1 MSTDVLVTL
10 TADQQDTFFT
20 PALRDRLAARGD
32 VSYNPDGTLERD
44 ELAERLPG
52 VEIVVTGWGTP
63 QFDGEVLE
71 AADDLELL
79 VHTGGSVAGYASE
92 ALYDRDVTVCSANRV
107 MATFVAEHALGHA
120 LAGERY
126 IVDAATS
133 MRAGRYER
141 DVPGRTLFDADVGL
155 VGLGTVGR
163 YLLSLL
169 EPFDATVSVYDP
181 YVPPADL
188 AEHDFAAKAA
198 LEEALASDVVSIHAA
213 RTPETIGMI
222 GAEELA
228 AMPDGALLINTARAE
243 IVREEPLLAELGS
256 GRIRAALDVF
266 HEEPLPADSPLR
278 DLENVQLTPHLGG
291 GRLRTPF
298 TEAMTAEIERH
309 LDGRALQHEIP
320 REQYERMTR

>member
-1 MSTDVLVTL
+1 MPADVLVTL
-10 TADQQDTFFT
+10 TTDQQDTFFT
-20 PALRDRLAARGD
+20 PDLRDRLADCGN
-32 VSYNPDGTLERD
+32 VTYNPGGTFDRD

-52 VEIVVTGWGTP
+52 VEVAVTGWGTP

-79 VHTGGSVAGYASE
+79 AHTGGSVAGYASGE
-92 ALYDRDVTVCSANRV
+92 LYDRGVTVCSANRV
-107 MATFVAEHALGHA
+107 MARFVAEHTLGVA
-120 LAGERY
+120 LAGERS
-126 IVDAATS
+126 IVDAAVS
-133 MRAGRYER
+133 MREGGYER

-163 YLLSLL
+163 HLLSLL
-169 EPFDATVSVYDP
+169 DPFDATASVYDP
-181 YVPPADL
+181 YVSPADV
-188 AEHDFAAKAA
+188 AEHDAATKAT
-198 LEEALASDVVSIHAA
+198 LEEALDSDVVSIHAA

-222 GAEELA
+222 GTEELA
-228 AMPDGALLINTARAE
+228 TLPDGALLINTARAE
-243 IVREEPLLAELGS
+243 LVQEDPLLAELES

-298 TEAMTAEIERH
+298 TEAVIEEIERH
-309 LDGRALQHEIP
+309 LDGRALQQEIP
-320 REQYERMTR
+320 RGQYERMTR

>member
-1 MSTDVLVTL
+1 MPADILVTL
-10 TADQQDTFFT
+10 STDQQDTFFT
-20 PALRDRLAARGD
+20 PDLRDRLAECGN
-32 VSYNPDGTLERD
+32 VSYNPDGGFDRD
-44 ELAERLPG
+44 ELAERLSG
-52 VEIVVTGWGTP
+52 VEVVVTAWGTP

-71 AADDLELL
+71 AAADLELL
-79 VHTGGSVAGYASE
+79 AHTGGSVASYASE
-92 ALYDRDVTVCSANRV
+92 ALYDRGVTVCSANRV
-107 MATFVAEHALGHA
+107 MARFVAEHTLGHA

-126 IVDAATS
+126 IAHSTVS
-133 MRAGRYER
+133 MREGGYER

-163 YLLSLL
+163 HLLPLL
-169 EPFDATVSVYDP
+169 DPFDANVSIYDP
-181 YVPPADL
+181 YVSPADV
-188 AEHDFAAKAA
+188 AEPDAATKAT
-198 LEEALASDVVSIHAA
+198 LEEALDSEVVSIHAA

-228 AMPDGALLINTARAE
+228 TMPDGAFLINTARAE
-243 IVREEPLLAELGS
+243 LVQEGPLMEELES

-278 DLENVQLTPHLGG
+278 AMENVQLTPHLGG

-298 TEAMTAEIERH
+298 TDAMIDEIRRH